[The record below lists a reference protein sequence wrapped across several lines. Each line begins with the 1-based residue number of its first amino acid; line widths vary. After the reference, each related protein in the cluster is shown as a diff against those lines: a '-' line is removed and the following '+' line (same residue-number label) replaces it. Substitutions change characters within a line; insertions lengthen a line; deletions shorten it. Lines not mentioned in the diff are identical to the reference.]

1 MTIEDINGCFK
12 FEMFANFFF
21 LKNIVITFDIAD
33 SERIFSK
40 INLLKRKAPCRL
52 NTQSVN
58 SLIALSECS
67 PMKLH

>member
-1 MTIEDINGCFK
+1 MTIEDDINGCFK
-12 FEMFANFFF
+12 FEMFAKFV
-21 LKNIVITFDIAD
+21 LKNIVITFAIAD

-40 INLLKRKAPCRL
+40 VNLLKRKAPCRL

>member
-12 FEMFANFFF
+12 CEMFAIFFF
-21 LKNIVITFDIAD
+21 NIVITFDIAD

-58 SLIALSECS
+58 SLIALGECS